1 MPDTFDPVY
10 VGDGVP
16 MSPSV
21 VEELNEVAGVAVPG
35 KWAWVFP
42 HFRACLSN
50 AIDRASAVGLTGGFV
65 EERNPIRGYAFEALY
80 IDKTGAACLEISDPV
95 WNASA
100 TVVTSAEAAL
110 GILEGRNRL
119 PRVRRWFHF
128 DVEWRGTDGT
138 D

>member
-10 VGDGVP
+10 AGGGVP

-21 VEELNEVAGVAVPG
+21 MEELNEVAGVAMPG

-42 HFRACLSN
+42 HFRACADN

-95 WNASA
+95 WSASA
-100 TVVTSAEAAL
+100 TVFTSAEAAL

-119 PRVRRWFHF
+119 PQVRRWFLF
-128 DVEWRGTDGT
+128 NSEQDGTDGT